1 MYVYPYYTLSCISS
15 VHIYGIYAANAEI
28 YIYICLCIERER
40 EKETES

>member
-28 YIYICLCIERER
+28 YIYMFMYRER
-40 EKETES
+40 EKKETES